1 MNPLGT
7 KILASAAMK
16 ASSSEGGK
24 KTILIILLIP
34 IIVVLLILCFL
45 TYILSSPLGFLLDLM
60 GINTGETKTAIE
72 EYKNQNNTVVALPI
86 GSIVIEGKYAKPVSG
101 EIEIDYGNGSNGML
115 FNTMEG
121 SEVLG
126 IANNGRL
133 ISRGT
138 DSLYGQYVIVKYQ
151 PPGETFYCLY
161 GNLSR
166 VDAIQDQE
174 VKQGSIIGRSSGKLY
189 FEIRTTENAASH
201 VDPKKYINSQT
212 QESSTPTP
220 TEVPPAESGSP
231 TPVPSS

>member
-16 ASSSEGGK
+16 AASGEDGK
-24 KTILIILLIP
+24 KTILVILLIP
-34 IIVVLLILCFL
+34 IIVVLLVLCFL

-60 GINTGETKTAIE
+60 GINTGETKNAIE
-72 EYKNQNNTVVALPI
+72 DYKNQNNTVVALPI
-86 GSIVIEGKYAKPVSG
+86 GTIVIEGKYAKPVFG
-101 EIEIDYGNGSNGML
+101 EVEVDYGNGSNGIL

-133 ISRGT
+133 IIQGT
-138 DSLYGQYVIVKYQ
+138 NSSYGQYIIVKYQ

-166 VDAIQDQE
+166 VDAMQDQE
-174 VKQGSIIGRSSGKLY
+174 INQGSIIGRSTSKLY

-201 VDPKKYINSQT
+201 VDPKKYIDSQT

-220 TEVPPAESGSP
+220 TEVPPAESSSP
-231 TPVPSS
+231 NPVPNS

>member
-16 ASSSEGGK
+16 AASGEDGK
-24 KTILIILLIP
+24 KTILVILLIP

-60 GINTGETKTAIE
+60 GINTGETKNAIE
-72 EYKNQNNTVVALPI
+72 DYKNQNNTVVALPI
-86 GSIVIEGKYAKPVSG
+86 GTIVIEGKYAKPVSG
-101 EIEIDYGNGSNGML
+101 EVESDYTNDSNGIL
-115 FNTMEG
+115 FNTIEG

-133 ISRGT
+133 ISQGT
-138 DSLYGQYVIVKYQ
+138 NSLYGQYAIVKYQ

-166 VDAIQDQE
+166 VDAMQDQE
-174 VKQGSIIGRSSGKLY
+174 INQGSIIGRSTSKLY

-201 VDPKKYINSQT
+201 VDPKKYIDSQT

-220 TEVPPAESGSP
+220 TEVPPAENSSP
-231 TPVPSS
+231 NPVPNS

>member
-16 ASSSEGGK
+16 VASGEDGK
-24 KTILIILLIP
+24 KTILVILLIP

-60 GINTGETKTAIE
+60 GVNTGETKNAIE
-72 EYKNQNNTVVALPI
+72 DYKNQNNTVVALPI
-86 GSIVIEGKYAKPVSG
+86 GTIVIEGKYAKPVSG
-101 EIEIDYGNGSNGML
+101 EVESDYTNDSNGIL
-115 FNTMEG
+115 FNTIEG

-133 ISRGT
+133 ISQGT
-138 DSLYGQYVIVKYQ
+138 NSLYGQYVIVKYQ
-151 PPGETFYCLY
+151 PTGETFYCLY

-166 VDAIQDQE
+166 VDAMQDQE
-174 VKQGSIIGRSSGKLY
+174 INQGSIIGRSTSKLY

-201 VDPKKYINSQT
+201 VDPKIYIDSQT

-220 TEVPPAESGSP
+220 TEVPPAENSSP
-231 TPVPSS
+231 NPVPNS

>member
-1 MNPLGT
+1 MSPLGT
-7 KILASAAMK
+7 KILASAVMK
-16 ASSSEGGK
+16 AVSSEDGK

-60 GINTGETKTAIE
+60 GINTGETKNAIE
-72 EYKNQNNTVVALPI
+72 DYKNQNNTVVALPI
-86 GSIVIEGKYAKPVSG
+86 GTIVIEGKYAKPVSG
-101 EIEIDYGNGSNGML
+101 EVESDYTNDSNGIL
-115 FNTMEG
+115 FNTIEG

-133 ISRGT
+133 ISQGT
-138 DSLYGQYVIVKYQ
+138 NSLYGQYVIVKYQ
-151 PPGETFYCLY
+151 PTGETFYCLY

-166 VDAIQDQE
+166 VDAMQDQE
-174 VKQGSIIGRSSGKLY
+174 INQGSIIGRSTSKLY

-201 VDPKKYINSQT
+201 VDPKIYIDSQT

-220 TEVPPAESGSP
+220 TEVPPAENSSP
-231 TPVPSS
+231 NPVPNS

>member
-1 MNPLGT
+1 MSPLGT
-7 KILASAAMK
+7 KILASAVMK
-16 ASSSEGGK
+16 AVSSEDGK

-72 EYKNQNNTVVALPI
+72 EYKNQNNTVIALPI
-86 GSIVIEGKYAKPVSG
+86 GTIVSEGKYAKPVSG
-101 EIEIDYGNGSNGML
+101 EVETDYGNGLNGII

-126 IANNGRL
+126 IVNNGQL

-138 DSLYGQYVIVKYQ
+138 NSLYGQYAIVKYQ
-151 PPGETFYCLY
+151 PPGEIFYCLY

-166 VDAIQDQE
+166 VDAMQDQE
-174 VKQGSIIGRSSGKLY
+174 INQGSIIGRSTSKLY

-201 VDPKKYINSQT
+201 VDPKKYIDSQT

-220 TEVPPAESGSP
+220 AEVPPAESSSP
-231 TPVPSS
+231 IPVPNS